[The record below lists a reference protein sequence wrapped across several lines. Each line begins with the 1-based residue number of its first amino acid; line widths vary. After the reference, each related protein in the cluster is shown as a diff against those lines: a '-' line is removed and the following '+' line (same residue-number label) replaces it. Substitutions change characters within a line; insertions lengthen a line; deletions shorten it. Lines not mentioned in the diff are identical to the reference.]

1 MGNNQGRLKLTA
13 YGLGVQQPAMNQQ
26 TVLGQHCLVRG
37 GGGGGGMGWTKGAN
51 TPLQQHMSGW
61 AMQMLKYSTNLVAPV
76 AAIASV
82 PHQAAESSLQVPVL
96 FLKGTI
102 VAGDAAGCSPAT
114 EASPGLATVHCCSRV
129 LSTVESKG
137 ATTSLQK

>member
-13 YGLGVQQPAMNQQ
+13 YGFGVQQPAMNQQ
-26 TVLGQHCLVRG
+26 TVLGQHRLG
-37 GGGGGGMGWTKGAN
+37 GGGGGGWTTAAAA
-51 TPLQQHMSGW
+51 HFW
-61 AMQMLKYSTNLVAPV
+61 AGNARLKYSTNLVPPV

-82 PHQAAESSLQVPVL
+82 PHQAGGSSLQVPVP

-102 VAGDAAGCSPAT
+102 VAGDAAGCSPAM